1 MHHDFL
7 DRYSR
12 IESPVHRLGAGWKV
26 AGALSSVIVTVL
38 SPLTA
43 VYPFIVIG
51 VLLVSVI
58 LLSRLPAGFLV
69 KRILFFEPFV
79 IAIAAL
85 ALLGPGGVL
94 KFSSMI
100 VKSTL
105 SLLAVIVLSNTTP
118 FGELLKVL
126 RAVRTPAV
134 FVTILAL
141 MYRYLFVLI
150 DEFERIGRARQSRTF
165 TRGWYRVW
173 FISSTVLGAL
183 FVRSTERA
191 ERIYNA
197 MCARGWK

>member
-12 IESPVHRLGAGWKV
+12 IESPVHRLGTGWKV
-26 AGALSSVIVTVL
+26 AGGLLSVIVTVL
-38 SPLTA
+38 SPLSA

-51 VLLVSVI
+51 ILLVAVI
-58 LLSRLPAGFLV
+58 LLARLPAGFLL
-69 KRILFFEPFV
+69 KRMLFFEPFV
-79 IAIAAL
+79 VAIAAL
-85 ALLGPGGVL
+85 ALLGPGGAL
-94 KFSSMI
+94 KFGSMV

-118 FGELLKVL
+118 FAELLRFL
-126 RAVRTPAV
+126 RAVRAPAI

-150 DEFERIGRARQSRTF
+150 DEFERIDRARQSRTF
-165 TRGWYRVW
+165 ARGWYRTW

-191 ERIYNA
+191 ERIYAA